1 MQILHRMERR
11 RDTMDKRLKL
21 AMLGGAAG
29 IIIILILLGAMIVE
43 KLSPSDEILQ
53 LSDYYE
59 VEDSEVLIVLQDEIY
74 DIKGMLIDG
83 AVYIDYNTVI
93 QEFNHR
99 FYWDSNENV
108 LTYTTPD
115 EIIRSEANNKK
126 YTVTKSMIE
135 TAKEIDAP
143 IVQVF
148 ADQVF
153 LSLEFVKKYS
163 DLSYTYFENPNRVVI
178 KYKWGDYLFT
188 EVTKETQLRSEP
200 SIKSPILAELTV
212 GTNLM
217 FVDKEEAP
225 QKGFVKVMTDDG
237 IKGYVKSKS
246 TKASFYETIGSSYQA
261 PEYTTQTRPG
271 SINLV
276 FHQVFNTDAA
286 DNLGGLIAATKGVN
300 VVSPTWFSVNDVS
313 GTISSL
319 ATEKYVKRAKELDL
333 EVWAL
338 VDDFNTEIKMYD
350 VLSFTSRRETLSNS
364 LIQAALDYQ
373 LNGINIDF
381 EKISSEAGP
390 HYIQFL
396 RELSVKCRNNGIV
409 LSVDNYVPTPYTAHY
424 DREEQG
430 KIVDYVIVMAYDE
443 FYAGSEVAGPVA
455 SIGFV
460 TDAVN
465 NILELVPKEKTI
477 IAIPFYT
484 RLWKEAGNGE
494 VSSQSFAMTPAAQLL
509 KDNGVEAE
517 WNDSLGCYYA
527 EYEKDGATYKMW
539 VEEEKSIEAKMKVI
553 YNADVAGIAAWKL
566 GLEKESIWNV
576 ITPYLK

>member
-1 MQILHRMERR
+1 MERR

-29 IIIILILLGAMIVE
+29 IIIILVLLGSMVVK
-43 KLSPSDEILQ
+43 KLTPSDEIIS
-53 LSDYYE
+53 LSEYYS
-59 VEDSEVLIVLQDEIY
+59 VKDSEVLIILQDDIY
-74 DIKGMLIDG
+74 EGKGMLIDG
-83 AVYIDYNTVI
+83 SVYVDYNTVL
-93 QEFNHR
+93 QQFNHR
-99 FYWDSNENV
+99 FYWDSNENI
-108 LTYTTPD
+108 LTYTTPN
-115 EIIRSEANNKK
+115 EIIRTEADSKS
-126 YTVTKSMIE
+126 YSITKSMIE
-135 TAKEIDAP
+135 TNMEIKTP

-148 ADQVF
+148 ADQVY

-163 DLSYTYFENPNRVVI
+163 DLSYTYYENPSRVVI
-178 KYKWGDYLFT
+178 NYKWGEYLFT
-188 EVTKETQLRSEP
+188 EVSKQTQLRMEP
-200 SIKSPILAELTV
+200 SIKSPILAELAV
-212 GTNLM
+212 GTRLM

-225 QKGFVKVMTDDG
+225 KKGFVKVMTADG
-237 IKGYVKSKS
+237 VKGYVKTKN
-246 TKASFYETIGSSYQA
+246 TKASFYESISSSYQA
-261 PEYTTQTRPG
+261 PEYTAQTRPG
-271 SINLV
+271 SVNLV
-276 FHQVFNTDAA
+276 FHQVFNRDAA

-319 ATEKYVKRAKELDL
+319 ATEAYVAKAKELGL

-338 VDDFNTEIKMYD
+338 VDDFNTEISMYD
-350 VLSFTSRRETLSNS
+350 VLSYTSRRETLSNA

-381 EKISSEAGP
+381 EKISSEAGV

-455 SIGFV
+455 SIEFV

-484 RLWKEAGNGE
+484 RLWKESANGE
-494 VSSQSFAMTPAAQLL
+494 VSSESFAMTPASQILT
-509 KDNGVEAE
+509 DNGVEAE
-517 WNDSLGCYYA
+517 WNDSYGCYYA
-527 EYEKDGATYKMW
+527 EYEKDGATYKLW
-539 VEEEKSIEAKMKVI
+539 LEEEESIETKMKVI
-553 YNADVAGIAAWKL
+553 YSAEVAGVAAWKL